1 MRSRYAAFAIG
12 DAEYLWSTLH
22 ADHDDRA
29 APRETFLRALRAA
42 RGRAYPS
49 LAILDARRR
58 GRVAEVLFFAGLT
71 VRGRDASFVE
81 LSDFEHDGTGWRYR
95 SGILVARADLG
106 RDPAGLGIDDFLA
119 IAAAR

>member
-58 GRVAEVLFFAGLT
+58 GREAEVLFFAGLT
-71 VRGRDASFVE
+71 FVE
-81 LSDFEHDGTGWRYR
+81 IGALRGVSERTVQRDWDKAR
-95 SGILVARADLG
+95 ILLFSTLRE
-106 RDPAGLGIDDFLA
+106 
-119 IAAAR
+119 